1 MNPGTKPTTKWKNS
15 IFENIDDMFGTITGK
30 LGPLT
35 NDFNYLNIQLPTMEG
50 FVESLYSTTSSS
62 GVFTETMQTQSGDN
76 PKNADKRN
84 VGGVDPLTSEK
95 HPEYANQNMVGLN
108 AEETRVNTPPSA
120 TESEKSDDKKNT
132 ETFTGAYASED
143 TSATS
148 NIEGF
153 VLGSSEQEFSETDKK
168 RKEFINAFQNL
179 SKQPNIQNIKKVIV
193 ILFENI
199 IEMFFIP
206 EMIAI
211 AIVRAGKDKD
221 NELKHKLIVTKHL
234 KSFAVV
240 IISLYITLNW
250 WYLWFYTDH
259 AFNFEKIPEWG
270 IFSPISLIVEPI
282 ISPLVFLNY
291 YLIKQRL
298 EPDFYEN
305 YSVRILDHKPFWLTL
320 LFILINVMYPI
331 LIKLFSIVMKQVF
344 IKTEDTSPLF
354 YVIVM
359 LFCIYSYI
367 RNTVTNPERNI
378 KIISALS
385 FLFAIIFFLV
395 LLVLVAVF
403 AKFSVGF
410 IFMFILFY
418 SFWFLLWD
426 KNIKIF
432 EQMGIIISDSTI
444 GCTADG
450 VGEPWATIYRYLFII
465 AIYVMFL
472 VHIIIAMDDI
482 VKNVHNIP
490 IQALTL
496 TLYSCTLL
504 LWSVLFGLISK
515 YLSGG
520 DIMKVEKIAI
530 LQPETLQQE
539 TLKPNE

>member
-1 MNPGTKPTTKWKNS
+1 MNSDTSRTKPTTKWNTS

-30 LGPLT
+30 SGPLT
-35 NDFNYLNIQLPTMEG
+35 SDFNYLNIQLPTMEG
-50 FVESLYSTTSSS
+50 FVESLYSGLPEKT
-62 GVFTETMQTQSGDN
+62 D
-76 PKNADKRN
+76 RN

-120 TESEKSDDKKNT
+120 TESEKSAEKKDT

-143 TSATS
+143 TAAAP

-153 VLGSSEQEFSETDKK
+153 LFGSSEKEFSETDKK
-168 RKEFINAFQNL
+168 RKEFVNAFQNL
-179 SKQPNIQNIKKVIV
+179 FKQPNIPNIKKIIV

-259 AFNFEKIPEWG
+259 SFNFEKIPEWG

-291 YLIKQRL
+291 YLIQQRL

-305 YSVRILDHKPFWLTL
+305 YSVPILDDKPFWLTL

-331 LIKLFSIVMKQVF
+331 LMKLFSMAMKQVF
-344 IKTEDTSPLF
+344 GKTKDTSPLL

-359 LFCIYSYI
+359 IFCIYSYI
-367 RNTVTNPERNI
+367 RKTVTNPERNT
-378 KIISALS
+378 KIISILS
-385 FLFAIIFFLV
+385 LPFAIIFFLV

-418 SFWFLLWD
+418 SFWFLLYD
-426 KNIKIF
+426 KPYNFISQMFNIV
-432 EQMGIIISDSTI
+432 SDSTI
-444 GCTADG
+444 GCKATNSG
-450 VGEPWATIYRYLFII
+450 WGEPFSTLYRHLFVIT
-465 AIYVMFL
+465 IYVMFL
-472 VHIIIAMDDI
+472 VYLCIAMDDI
-482 VKNVHNIP
+482 AKYVHNIP
-490 IQALTL
+490 IKALTL
-496 TLYSCTLL
+496 TIYSFTLL
-504 LWSVLFGLISK
+504 LWLVSFFFTLSSVFG
-515 YLSGG
+515 GG
-520 DIMKVEKIAI
+520 VVSVEN
-530 LQPETLQQE
+530 LTSQTP
-539 TLKPNE
+539 PSD